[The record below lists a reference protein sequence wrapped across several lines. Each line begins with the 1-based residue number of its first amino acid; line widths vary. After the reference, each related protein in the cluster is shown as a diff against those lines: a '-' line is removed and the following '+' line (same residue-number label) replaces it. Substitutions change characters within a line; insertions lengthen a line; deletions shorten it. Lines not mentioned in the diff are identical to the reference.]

1 MKPVR
6 NTKPHIGAVIHTLTL
21 GRVRVEAI
29 DGDEVHCRVI
39 GRKAQIVLSRAAAS
53 RRPIEPAKGAK
64 HE

>member
-6 NTKPHIGAVIHTLTL
+6 NTRPHVGAVIHTLTL
-21 GRVRVEAI
+21 GRVRVEEI
-29 DGDEVHCRVI
+29 RGDEVHCRVI
-39 GRKAQIVLSRAAAS
+39 GRKTQIVLSRAAAS